1 MAELTRSRRL
11 QTYRAALNG
20 DRAVAKS
27 IYDVYE
33 GEIGIAIAKR
43 GDTALRIAAAG
54 KYIEFVKELVKI
66 MEAEDLARLNKYGG
80 TALSY
85 AAASGR
91 VELARVMMKHNRSIA
106 MVRDHNQMLP
116 IDVAAS
122 LGHKDMVRVP
132 LSTN

>member
-20 DRAVAKS
+20 DWAVAKS

-54 KYIEFVKELVKI
+54 KHIEFVKI
-66 MEAEDLARLNKYGG
+66 MEAEDLAKPNKHGG
-80 TALSY
+80 TALFY

-91 VELARVMMKHNRSIA
+91 ESDDEA
-106 MVRDHNQMLP
+106 
-116 IDVAAS
+116 
-122 LGHKDMVRVP
+122 
-132 LSTN
+132 